1 MLRRLIYSS
10 RATREMSK
18 EDLLQMLEAA
28 RIKNLAKGIT
38 GMLVF
43 ANNDFLQALEGE
55 HDALEALYE
64 TISDDP
70 RNKLCRILSDT
81 EIQERI
87 FPDWSM
93 GFLEI
98 DKADLTQR
106 PGFVDF
112 FNPDMTPKTLV
123 NPTSAAQFFLLG
135 FRGLQLENE
144 NKA

>member
-18 EDLLQMLEAA
+18 EDLVHILEAA
-28 RIKNLAKGIT
+28 RINNQAKQIT

-43 ANNDFLQALEGE
+43 ANDDFLQALEGE
-55 HDALEALYE
+55 HDVLEALYQS
-64 TISDDP
+64 ISDDP
-70 RNKLCRILSDT
+70 RNKHCRILSDT
-81 EIQERI
+81 EIEERI

-106 PGFVDF
+106 PGFIDF
-112 FNPDMTPKTLV
+112 FNPDMTPRALV

-135 FRGLQLENE
+135 FRGLQLEST
-144 NKA
+144 KKI